1 MRANRSTAPAG
12 QALRRAAPRL
22 ATILALVAVVLPG
35 LAPAAFAQPAN
46 DDIANA
52 TTFAALPFSD
62 GPVDT
67 TTATGAPDDPNC
79 ATGPGS
85 PTVWYAFTPT
95 SDVEVGIDT
104 FGSDYDTTLSAYT
117 GSPGNLTQVAC
128 NDDAPGG
135 LLPPPT
141 GTLQSAIVFEAT
153 GGVTYYIM
161 VGAYGSG
168 PGGTLFLHA
177 DVPPPPLEI
186 DLTVDR
192 FGSVTPKTGVA
203 TVRGT
208 ISCTSDADYL
218 IFGELEQRTGSA
230 SVRGVIFT
238 EGTCTAP
245 SSAWSDDVTS
255 PDGRYRAGPARINF
269 GSAGVCDGFTCDS
282 VPIGPIRVILR
293 GR

>member
-1 MRANRSTAPAG
+1 VRANRFADPAG
-12 QALRRAAPRL
+12 MALKRAAPRL
-22 ATILALVAVVLPG
+22 ATILALVVTILPG
-35 LAPAAFAQPAN
+35 LAPAALAQPSN

-52 TTFAALPFSD
+52 TTFSALPFSD

-117 GSPGNLTQVAC
+117 GTPGNLTQIAC
-128 NDDAPGG
+128 NDDAAGG

-153 GGVTYYIM
+153 GGVSYFIM
-161 VGAYGSG
+161 VAAYGSG

-192 FGSVTPKTGVA
+192 FGSVNPNTGVA

-218 IFGELEQRTGSA
+218 IFGELEQRIGRA
-230 SVRGVIFT
+230 LLRGVLFT

-255 PDGRYRAGPARINF
+255 SDGLYRGGPATVTF
-269 GSAGVCDGFTCDS
+269 ASSACDGFTCDS
-282 VPIGPIRVILR
+282 VSIGPVRIILR
-293 GR
+293 RR

>member
-1 MRANRSTAPAG
+1 MRADRSTAPAG
-12 QALRRAAPRL
+12 TALRRAAPRL

-52 TTFAALPFSD
+52 TSFSALPFSD

-67 TTATGAPDDPNC
+67 TTATSAPDDPQC
-79 ATGPGS
+79 AGTG
-85 PTVWYAFTPT
+85 PTVWYAFTPS
-95 SDVEVGIDT
+95 SDVRVGIDT

-117 GSPGNLTQVAC
+117 GSPGNLTRIAC
-128 NDDAPGG
+128 NDDAG
-135 LLPPPT
+135 
-141 GTLQSAIVFEAT
+141 GTLQSAIAFDAT
-153 GGVTYYIM
+153 GGVTYFIM
-161 VGAYGSG
+161 VGAFASG

-177 DVPPPPLEI
+177 DVAPPPLEI

-208 ISCTSDADYL
+208 ISCTNDANYFIEGL
-218 IFGELEQRTGSA
+218 LEQRISRA
-230 SVRGVIFT
+230 LLRGFFQT
-238 EGTCTAP
+238 EGACTSP
-245 SSAWSDDVTS
+245 SSPWSADVTA
-255 PDGRYRAGPARINF
+255 DNGLYRGGPATVAF
-269 GSAGVCDGFTCDS
+269 GSAGACDAFTCDS
-282 VPIGPIRVILR
+282 VPIGPVRIILR